1 MRVTDYE
8 WLELGEAIPQIIQT
22 AMSADEFDIVR
33 GLQASAHWEWH
44 WIRGA
49 EALVGLIVVSF
60 RKNES
65 IYLGEAEDV
74 MRSVRWREFLDDFD
88 FWELLEYDPSSQAFR
103 IPPGRWE
110 RFVNSLDPTNP
121 DLGPKLLG
129 RLLGACSLAR
139 QVPDPTA
146 DLNCFPYHRRRL
158 AMQQAFRQY
167 VPVRSVAANAD
178 PDSGRITLDTA
189 RRAFTR
195 HAGYDAEPRWISV
208 LSEDRQRPVSLR
220 FFENSYAD
228 PLYVRQEVLRAFE
241 RVRQRTQQIY
251 LQRSP

>member
-1 MRVTDYE
+1 MQATDYD
-8 WLELGEAIPQIIQT
+8 WLELGEAIPQIIQE

-49 EALVGLIVVSF
+49 EALVGLIMVNF
-60 RKNES
+60 PKNDL

-88 FWELLEYDPSSQAFR
+88 FWGLLEYDPSAQAFR
-103 IPPGRWE
+103 IPARW
-110 RFVNSLDPTNP
+110 RDFVNTLDPTNP

-139 QVPDPTA
+139 RVPDPDA
-146 DLNCFPYHRRRL
+146 DLNCFPYRRRA

-167 VPVRSVAANAD
+167 IPVRSLVANAD
-178 PDSGRITLDTA
+178 PTSGSITQDNG

-195 HAGYDAEPRWISV
+195 QAGYDAEPRWIS
-208 LSEDRQRPVSLR
+208 LRSEDRQRPVSLR
-220 FFENSYAD
+220 FFEDAYAD

-241 RVRQRTQQIY
+241 RVRQRTLQIY
-251 LQRSP
+251 RDLGL